1 MQRIIRI
8 ISSVVRRAP
17 KLVIGVAIG
26 LTLVFGALTGQ
37 QEQASGNE
45 GFSPDSEEFLAAQTI
60 DDVFTSSSEVA
71 AARQF
76 TKRIS
81 DFLKP
86 SNNLFAKVELKSRQ
100 RARSLARVGCL
111 FCDLLVRSR

>member
-1 MQRIIRI
+1 MKFSTIQNLHQMSARWR
-8 ISSVVRRAP
+8 SFQ
-17 KLVIGVAIG
+17 
-26 LTLVFGALTGQ
+26 TLDGTGGGA
-37 QEQASGNE
+37 
-45 GFSPDSEEFLAAQTI
+45 
-60 DDVFTSSSEVA
+60 SSSEVT

-100 RARSLARVGCL
+100 RSRSLARVGCL

>member
-1 MQRIIRI
+1 MRE
-8 ISSVVRRAP
+8 
-17 KLVIGVAIG
+17 KLFFVTFKKLDCGVQ
-26 LTLVFGALTGQ
+26 TLDGTGGGA
-37 QEQASGNE
+37 
-45 GFSPDSEEFLAAQTI
+45 
-60 DDVFTSSSEVA
+60 SSSEVA
-71 AARQF
+71 SARQF

-111 FCDLLVRSR
+111 FCDLLVRARYL